1 MYIIKLLKYDIKHIV
16 YAIFC
21 SVMIMANCSNCLCST
36 SIRDVIA
43 GGKFKRANLAQ
54 DKHKLESPLIDSSE
68 RRSKEIKNSRQLY
81 FNCLSKCGALA
92 SSGGQNGVIF
102 LSPNK
107 NCDFCI
113 ATPGYSHQGINQ
125 FAAVDKSEQQEHASK
140 GCNCGN
146 NQDVPD
152 KPSDDASNVDQENA
166 SGAGAIQGS
175 NPYSVQKV
183 HSHVSANTDVSE
195 TSSDDA
201 LESEEKS
208 KCNKNSSHKIEISTP
223 QPSNKS
229 NYDTSVICG
238 PPYNYFNNDI
248 LNKSMYIDNMRGL
261 VVNIHNEN
269 EMISDFVQY
278 DCLTS
283 LKIGAIF
290 IPRFTFSIYSLHD
303 LYSGKTGYDE
313 IIDSKKNA
321 IQNVKAGIV
330 KRDSPAPVIRNR
342 SSSLVKRNVQ
352 LSVKKIIL
360 ELKNNKNISDKEIL
374 YAIRKLAI
382 LKTKY
387 RDKNSRMY
395 VNKIIKKLQELRK
408 PLLQNNKC
416 VGLNV
421 KRKVYENGDIF
432 AS

>member
-21 SVMIMANCSNCLCST
+21 SVMIMANCSNCLCSA
-36 SIRDVIA
+36 SVSDGIA
-43 GGKFKRANLAQ
+43 GEKPKCANLAQ

-68 RRSKEIKNSRQLY
+68 RRGKIRKGGRNLLCDCYGKGGGLVSSDEDDVIKENVSCR
-81 FNCLSKCGALA
+81 
-92 SSGGQNGVIF
+92 VV
-102 LSPNK
+102 
-107 NCDFCI
+107 
-113 ATPGYSHQGINQ
+113 TPGHSCKDITQP
-125 FAAVDKSEQQEHASK
+125 ACKSMQQAYKSK
-140 GCNCGN
+140 AYKCDNGHD
-146 NQDVPD
+146 DVLAQTT
-152 KPSDDASNVDQENA
+152 DDASNVDQESA
-166 SGAGAIQGS
+166 SGFGATIPDS
-175 NPYSVQKV
+175 HHAYVQKSSL
-183 HSHVSANTDVSE
+183 HEYANHDVSVVDSDDTSGQKAQSGCNTD
-195 TSSDDA
+195 
-201 LESEEKS
+201 
-208 KCNKNSSHKIEISTP
+208 SSHKIEISTP

-229 NYDTSVICG
+229 HYDTSVICG

-261 VVNIHNEN
+261 LVNIHNEN

-321 IQNVKAGIV
+321 TQNVKTGVV

-342 SSSLVKRNVQ
+342 SSSLANKKVQ

-374 YAIRKLAI
+374 DAIRKLVI
-382 LKTKY
+382 LRKKY
-387 RDKNSRMY
+387 RNKNSRMY
-395 VNKIIKKLQELRK
+395 VNKIIKKLQELLK

>member
-36 SIRDVIA
+36 SISDVIA
-43 GGKFKRANLAQ
+43 GGKFKRADLARKKRGSESLLTDGSGSHGKTRKRDCNLLRNCFGKDGGLVSSDEDGVINENVSCRVVTPGPSCNGIIQPACKSMQQAYKSKAYKCDNGHDDVLAQ
-54 DKHKLESPLIDSSE
+54 
-68 RRSKEIKNSRQLY
+68 
-81 FNCLSKCGALA
+81 
-92 SSGGQNGVIF
+92 
-102 LSPNK
+102 
-107 NCDFCI
+107 
-113 ATPGYSHQGINQ
+113 TT
-125 FAAVDKSEQQEHASK
+125 
-140 GCNCGN
+140 
-146 NQDVPD
+146 
-152 KPSDDASNVDQENA
+152 DDASNVDQESA
-166 SGAGAIQGS
+166 SGFGATIPDS
-175 NPYSVQKV
+175 HHAYVQKSSL
-183 HSHVSANTDVSE
+183 HEHANHDVSVVDSDDTSGQKAQSGCNTD
-195 TSSDDA
+195 SSR
-201 LESEEKS
+201 
-208 KCNKNSSHKIEISTP
+208 KIEISTRKHP
-223 QPSNKS
+223 EKSYSN
-229 NYDTSVICG
+229 TSVIFS
-238 PPYNYFNNDI
+238 PTYNYFNNDI

-261 VVNIHNEN
+261 AVNMHKEN
-269 EMISDFVQY
+269 EMISDFIQY
-278 DCLTS
+278 DYWTS
-283 LKIGAIF
+283 LKIGTIF
-290 IPRFTFSIYSLHD
+290 IPRFTFSIYNMYD
-303 LYSGKTGYDE
+303 LYSNKTGYDE